1 MLPNPTRQ
9 QTETKVID
17 LLQSIKDDYAKFN
30 NNENMRKEFNEGLD
44 YTVGKKYIK
53 IIRYSPNRTFSSV
66 WGFVVVEPDE
76 KFFEGDILMAAGW
89 SKPARNQARG
99 NIFSGYDIEW
109 TGPKYLR

>member
-1 MLPNPTRQ
+1 MFNIPNQRQ
-9 QTETKVID
+9 IVAGVDK

-53 IIRYSPNRTFSSV
+53 IVRYGPNRSFPSV
-66 WGFVVVEPDE
+66 WGFVVMEPDAQ
-76 KFFEGDILMAAGW
+76 FFEGDILMAAGW
-89 SKPARNQARG
+89 AKPARNQARG

>member
-1 MLPNPTRQ
+1 MLDNPTRY

-30 NNENMRKEFNEGLD
+30 NNATMRRDFNLGLR

-53 IIRYSPNRTFSSV
+53 IITSSGSV
-66 WGFVVVEPDE
+66 WGFVVMEPDAQ
-76 KFFEGDILMAAGW
+76 FFEGDILMAAGW
-89 SKPARNQARG
+89 AKPARNQARG
-99 NIFSGYDIEW
+99 NVFSGYDIEW

>member
-30 NNENMRKEFNEGLD
+30 NNATMRRDFNLGLR

-53 IIRYSPNRTFSSV
+53 IITSSGSV
-66 WGFVVVEPDE
+66 WGFVVMEPDAQ
-76 KFFEGDILMAAGW
+76 FFEGDILMAAGW

-99 NIFSGYDIEW
+99 NVFSGYDIEW

>member
-9 QTETKVID
+9 QTESKVIE

-30 NNENMRKEFNEGLD
+30 SFEKMQKQFNDGLY

-53 IIRYSPNRTFSSV
+53 IITDSGSV

-99 NIFSGYDIEW
+99 NVFSGYDIEW

>member
-1 MLPNPTRQ
+1 MSNAMFNIPNHRQ
-9 QTETKVID
+9 IVAGVHN
-17 LLQSIKDDYAKFN
+17 LLKSIKDDYAKFN
-30 NNENMRKEFNEGLD
+30 SNEKMREEFNRGLD

-53 IIRYSPNRTFSSV
+53 IITNSGSV

>member
-1 MLPNPTRQ
+1 MFNIPNQRQ
-9 QTETKVID
+9 IVAGVEK

-30 NNENMRKEFNEGLD
+30 NNENMRKDFNRCLD

-53 IIRYSPNRTFSSV
+53 IITSSGSV

-99 NIFSGYDIEW
+99 NVFSGYDIEW

>member
-9 QTETKVID
+9 QTESKVIE
-17 LLQSIKDDYAKFN
+17 LLQSIKDDYARFNSIENMQKKFN
-30 NNENMRKEFNEGLD
+30 DGLY

-53 IIRYSPNRTFSSV
+53 IITDSGSV
-66 WGFVVVEPDE
+66 WGFVVVEPDAQ
-76 KFFEGDILMAAGW
+76 FFEGDILMAAGW

-99 NIFSGYDIEW
+99 NVFSGYDIEW

>member
-9 QTETKVID
+9 QTESKVIE

-30 NNENMRKEFNEGLD
+30 SFEKMQKQFNDGLY

-53 IIRYSPNRTFSSV
+53 IITDSGSV
-66 WGFVVVEPDE
+66 WGFVVVEPDAQ
-76 KFFEGDILMAAGW
+76 FFEGDILMAAGW

-99 NIFSGYDIEW
+99 NVFSGYDIEW

>member
-9 QTETKVID
+9 QTESKVIE

-30 NNENMRKEFNEGLD
+30 NNEKMQKDFNRGLD

-53 IIRYSPNRTFSSV
+53 IITNSGSV

-76 KFFEGDILMAAGW
+76 QFFEGDILMAAGW